1 MVGGLRLQ
9 LKKSNDKWII
19 FFTTIVFSMIY
30 IYINNLKR
38 DIQTIKLSLTIQIMN
53 DKMINWLI
61 NIGYY
66 RKQQLESWL
75 LLFHSIKLG
84 TDKALNSYC

>member
-19 FFTTIVFSMIY
+19 FFTTIVFFNDIY

-38 DIQTIKLSLTIQIMN
+38 DIQTIKLSLTIQTN
-53 DKMINWLI
+53 GKMINWLI